1 MFASAALNARNDPLP
16 DSFFIAYHISSV
28 NATYEFSKMS
38 HTNSEF
44 NMKEE
49 MKMNC
54 HANKCIECT
63 VKSCAYHCDT
73 ENYCSLD
80 RILVGTHE
88 ANPTMDQCTD
98 CKSFRK
104 K

>member
-1 MFASAALNARNDPLP
+1 MSRF
-16 DSFFIAYHISSV
+16 
-28 NATYEFSKMS
+28 S
-38 HTNSEF
+38 HTNPEP
-44 NMKEE
+44 NQKEDE
-49 MKMNC
+49 IMNRN
-54 HANKCIECT
+54 ANKCIECT
-63 VKSCAYHCDT
+63 VQQCAYHCDS

-88 ANPTMDQCTD
+88 MNPTQDQCTD

>member
-1 MFASAALNARNDPLP
+1 
-16 DSFFIAYHISSV
+16 
-28 NATYEFSKMS
+28 MS
-38 HTNSEF
+38 C
-44 NMKEE
+44 K
-49 MKMNC
+49 
-54 HANKCIECT
+54 ANKSIECT
-63 VKSCAYHCDT
+63 VRQCANHCSE

-88 ANPTMDQCTD
+88 TNPCVDQCTD

>member
-1 MFASAALNARNDPLP
+1 
-16 DSFFIAYHISSV
+16 
-28 NATYEFSKMS
+28 MS
-38 HTNSEF
+38 C
-44 NMKEE
+44 K
-49 MKMNC
+49 
-54 HANKCIECT
+54 ANKCIECT
-63 VKSCAYHCDT
+63 VQQCAYHCDS

-88 ANPTMDQCTD
+88 QNPAMDQCTD

>member
-1 MFASAALNARNDPLP
+1 
-16 DSFFIAYHISSV
+16 
-28 NATYEFSKMS
+28 
-38 HTNSEF
+38 
-44 NMKEE
+44 
-49 MKMNC
+49 MNC

-63 VKSCAYHCDT
+63 VTQCANHCDDADF
-73 ENYCSLD
+73 CSLD

-88 ANPTMDQCTD
+88 ADPKIDRCTD

>member
-1 MFASAALNARNDPLP
+1 MYDFC
-16 DSFFIAYHISSV
+16 ISS
-28 NATYEFSKMS
+28 
-38 HTNSEF
+38 HTKSEP
-44 NMKEE
+44 NKKEE
-49 MKMNC
+49 MNMNC

-63 VKSCAYHCDT
+63 VQSCAYHCDT